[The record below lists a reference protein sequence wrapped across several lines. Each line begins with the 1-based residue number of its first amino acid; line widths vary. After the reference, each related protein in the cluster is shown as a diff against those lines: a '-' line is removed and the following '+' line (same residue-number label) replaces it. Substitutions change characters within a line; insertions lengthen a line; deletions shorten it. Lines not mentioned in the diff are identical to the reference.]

1 MDCYVAQRSLFR
13 QEVLKARQ
21 TSWLGE
27 IAVASPLA
35 NWVMLVLTAALGAT
49 VVLFLALG
57 RYTRR
62 ESVVGQLVPSGG
74 LLGIAA
80 PGPGTLTQILVRDGD
95 HVKAGDVLAEIS
107 SNQDNST
114 LGDTHLLVGHQL
126 QLQRQRLESD
136 LATQQQLATQQI
148 DALRDKARLLQA
160 QLAQVTDQVG
170 LQKQQVVGA
179 QALLDRIRPL
189 GAKGYVSALQIQQ
202 QEATMLE
209 ARTQYKALIR
219 QQLDA
224 SQALAVVRQQM
235 DQLPLDAST
244 RQNDTQRQL
253 AAIEQ
258 SVAQNEAQRA
268 VLLRAP
274 RDGTVSAVIAKAGQT
289 VTAAQPLLSVL
300 PAGSRLQALLL
311 VPSRAIGFVEPGSR
325 VVLRYE
331 AFPYQKFGQQ
341 YGRVTDISRSA
352 LSPAEVGALVGQ
364 QAREPLYRV
373 QVDLDHQS
381 VPAYGRV
388 EPLRAGMALQADIL
402 MERRSLIEWVF
413 EPLYGIGHKFAGAPS
428 HG

>member
-1 MDCYVAQRSLFR
+1 LDVAQESLFR
-13 QEVLKARQ
+13 KEVLKARQ
-21 TSWLGE
+21 GSWLGG
-27 IAVASPLA
+27 IAVASPLGR
-35 NWVMLVLTAALGAT
+35 WVMLVLAAMLGAS
-49 VVLFLALG
+49 VVLFLVLG
-57 RYTRR
+57 HYTRR

-74 LLGIAA
+74 LLGVTA
-80 PGPGTLTQILVRDGD
+80 PGPGTITRVFVREGD
-95 HVKAGDVLAEIS
+95 QVRAGDVLAEIS
-107 SNQDNST
+107 SDQDNST
-114 LGDTHLLVGHQL
+114 LGDTHVLVGQQL
-126 QLQRQRLESD
+126 ELQRQRLESD

-148 DALRDKARLLQA
+148 DALRDKARLLQE

-202 QEATMLE
+202 QEAAVLE
-209 ARTQYKALIR
+209 ARTQYKTLIR

-224 SQALAVVRQQM
+224 SQALAAVQQQT

-244 RQNDTQRQL
+244 RQNETQRQL
-253 AAIEQ
+253 ATIRQ
-258 SVAQNEAQRA
+258 SIAQNEAQRA
-268 VLLRAP
+268 ILLRAP
-274 RDGTVSAVIAKAGQT
+274 SDGTVSAVVAKAGQM
-289 VTAAQPLLSVL
+289 VAAAQPILSVL

-341 YGRVTDISRSA
+341 YGCVTDISRSA
-352 LSPAEVGALVGQ
+352 LSPAEIGALVGQ

-381 VPAYGRV
+381 VPAYGKV
-388 EPLRAGMALQADIL
+388 EPLKAGMALQADIL
-402 MERRSLIEWVF
+402 MEKRSLIEWVF
-413 EPLYGIGHKFAGAPS
+413 EPLYGISHRFAGGQS